1 MDYSHFFCF
10 NFQTTLGEFGCRQ
23 GCCVMSDSSHDNKF
37 VVASNEVTSFYLPKE
52 AAQCFGFEGKTLQ
65 FCFNFTDLTYSI
77 QQCVIDRYQ
86 THGELV

>member
-1 MDYSHFFCF
+1 MDYCHFFCF

-52 AAQCFGFEGKTLQ
+52 AAQCFGFEGKTL
-65 FCFNFTDLTYSI
+65 
-77 QQCVIDRYQ
+77 
-86 THGELV
+86 